1 MENGRLTYPGSL
13 HNHTDYSNE
22 RLRDAISTI
31 ESLADT
37 AISLGHSVLAYTEHD
52 TLSGYVKIEG
62 LYKSIKEQHPDFK
75 IIRGNEIYL
84 CRNGLNNENFNREKD
99 RYFHFILLCKDLEGY
114 HQLCEL
120 STRAYERSYIAG
132 RQRRVPTYYQD
143 LMEVVKPNNGHLIAS
158 SACLGSFYD
167 NCLLKYRETND
178 GHYLDMAKRWAL
190 YIQDIFGKGNFY
202 LEMQPS
208 NNEEQ
213 IFVNKHIV
221 EMSQELSIPY
231 IITTDS
237 HYCKKEDAPVHKAF
251 LNAQEGEREVDSFY
265 ATTYLMGDEEIRSF
279 FSYLTEEQ
287 LQYAYRNILEIREK
301 CEDFSIQ
308 KPLKIPSLLW
318 RQFHHYDDNER
329 QFYYEQMPSLKKFA
343 DSEHEA
349 DRVLVDAV
357 IEGIKGKNDL
367 QNEAA
372 YKALEECLD
381 MTWVSSEV
389 NKAQWSAYYLN
400 LQRIIDECWNAG
412 SITLPSRGSGG
423 GFLLLY
429 ALDIIQM
436 NKLRENTELY
446 PWRFLNPARVSVLDI
461 DTDISGMK
469 RAQVLNH
476 LSNVYKDRMCNVA
489 TFKLEK
495 SKSAI
500 LTASRGL
507 GISVDDAQYIS
518 SLITVER
525 GQCYTLKQMYY
536 GDEENGIEPNKM
548 FIDAVNRFENLWN
561 VANKIEGLICGVGVH
576 AGGVVFVDEPFT
588 NTCALMRA
596 PDGTLISQ
604 FELHDLENLSL
615 IKYDMLSV
623 EAADKIQTC
632 LELLIEQGYIEQK
645 STLRETYMSVLNPYV
660 IERTDHK
667 MWEMVWNHDIVSLFQ
682 MEKQSGIQ
690 GIALTKPE
698 NVDELA
704 TLNSV
709 IRLMSQEKGGETPL
723 EKYTRFREH
732 KDAFEKEMIENGLT
746 EEERRILHKQ
756 LDISSGLCITQEG

>member
-120 STRAYERSYIAG
+120 STRAYERSYMAG

-143 LMEVVKPNNGHLIAS
+143 LIEVVKPNNGHLIAS

-178 GHYLDMAKRWAL
+178 GHYLDMAKRWAR

-213 IFVNKHIV
+213 IFVNKRIV

-548 FIDAVNRFENLWN
+548 FIDAVNKFENLWN

-576 AGGVVFVDEPFT
+576 AGGIVFVDEPFT

-604 FELHDLENLSL
+604 FELHDLENLS
-615 IKYDMLSV
+615 
-623 EAADKIQTC
+623 Q
-632 LELLIEQGYIEQK
+632 
-645 STLRETYMSVLNPYV
+645 
-660 IERTDHK
+660 
-667 MWEMVWNHDIVSLFQ
+667 
-682 MEKQSGIQ
+682 
-690 GIALTKPE
+690 
-698 NVDELA
+698 
-704 TLNSV
+704 
-709 IRLMSQEKGGETPL
+709 IRLL
-723 EKYTRFREH
+723 N
-732 KDAFEKEMIENGLT
+732 I
-746 EEERRILHKQ
+746 
-756 LDISSGLCITQEG
+756 

>member
-120 STRAYERSYIAG
+120 STRAYERSYMAG

-143 LMEVVKPNNGHLIAS
+143 LIEVVKPNNGHLIAS

-178 GHYLDMAKRWAL
+178 GHYLDMAKRWAR

-213 IFVNKHIV
+213 IFVNKRIV

-476 LSNVYKDRMCNVA
+476 MSNVYKDRMCNVA

-604 FELHDLENLSL
+604 FELHDLENLS
-615 IKYDMLSV
+615 
-623 EAADKIQTC
+623 Q
-632 LELLIEQGYIEQK
+632 
-645 STLRETYMSVLNPYV
+645 
-660 IERTDHK
+660 
-667 MWEMVWNHDIVSLFQ
+667 
-682 MEKQSGIQ
+682 
-690 GIALTKPE
+690 
-698 NVDELA
+698 
-704 TLNSV
+704 
-709 IRLMSQEKGGETPL
+709 IRLL
-723 EKYTRFREH
+723 N
-732 KDAFEKEMIENGLT
+732 I
-746 EEERRILHKQ
+746 
-756 LDISSGLCITQEG
+756 

>member
-120 STRAYERSYIAG
+120 STRAYERSYMAG

-143 LMEVVKPNNGHLIAS
+143 LIEVVKPNNGHLIAS

-178 GHYLDMAKRWAL
+178 GHYLDMAKRWAR

-213 IFVNKHIV
+213 IFVNKRIV

-349 DRVLVDAV
+349 DRVLVDVV

-604 FELHDLENLSL
+604 FELHDLENLS
-615 IKYDMLSV
+615 
-623 EAADKIQTC
+623 Q
-632 LELLIEQGYIEQK
+632 
-645 STLRETYMSVLNPYV
+645 
-660 IERTDHK
+660 
-667 MWEMVWNHDIVSLFQ
+667 
-682 MEKQSGIQ
+682 
-690 GIALTKPE
+690 
-698 NVDELA
+698 
-704 TLNSV
+704 
-709 IRLMSQEKGGETPL
+709 IRLL
-723 EKYTRFREH
+723 N
-732 KDAFEKEMIENGLT
+732 I
-746 EEERRILHKQ
+746 
-756 LDISSGLCITQEG
+756 

>member
-120 STRAYERSYIAG
+120 STRAYERSYMAG

-143 LMEVVKPNNGHLIAS
+143 LIEVVKPNNGHLIAS

-178 GHYLDMAKRWAL
+178 GHYLDMAKRWAR

-213 IFVNKHIV
+213 IFVNKRIV

-400 LQRIIDECWNAG
+400 LQSIIDECWNAG

-604 FELHDLENLSL
+604 FELHDLENLS
-615 IKYDMLSV
+615 
-623 EAADKIQTC
+623 Q
-632 LELLIEQGYIEQK
+632 
-645 STLRETYMSVLNPYV
+645 
-660 IERTDHK
+660 
-667 MWEMVWNHDIVSLFQ
+667 
-682 MEKQSGIQ
+682 
-690 GIALTKPE
+690 
-698 NVDELA
+698 
-704 TLNSV
+704 
-709 IRLMSQEKGGETPL
+709 IRLL
-723 EKYTRFREH
+723 N
-732 KDAFEKEMIENGLT
+732 I
-746 EEERRILHKQ
+746 
-756 LDISSGLCITQEG
+756 

>member
-167 NCLLKYRETND
+167 NCLLKYRETD
-178 GHYLDMAKRWAL
+178 DRHYLDMAKRWAL

-604 FELHDLENLSL
+604 FELHDLESLS
-615 IKYDMLSV
+615 
-623 EAADKIQTC
+623 Q
-632 LELLIEQGYIEQK
+632 
-645 STLRETYMSVLNPYV
+645 
-660 IERTDHK
+660 
-667 MWEMVWNHDIVSLFQ
+667 
-682 MEKQSGIQ
+682 
-690 GIALTKPE
+690 
-698 NVDELA
+698 
-704 TLNSV
+704 
-709 IRLMSQEKGGETPL
+709 IRLL
-723 EKYTRFREH
+723 N
-732 KDAFEKEMIENGLT
+732 I
-746 EEERRILHKQ
+746 
-756 LDISSGLCITQEG
+756 

>member
-52 TLSGYVKIEG
+52 TLSGYVKIER

-357 IEGIKGKNDL
+357 IEGIKGKDDL

-446 PWRFLNPARVSVLDI
+446 PWRS
-461 DTDISGMK
+461 
-469 RAQVLNH
+469 
-476 LSNVYKDRMCNVA
+476 
-489 TFKLEK
+489 E
-495 SKSAI
+495 
-500 LTASRGL
+500 
-507 GISVDDAQYIS
+507 
-518 SLITVER
+518 
-525 GQCYTLKQMYY
+525 
-536 GDEENGIEPNKM
+536 
-548 FIDAVNRFENLWN
+548 
-561 VANKIEGLICGVGVH
+561 
-576 AGGVVFVDEPFT
+576 
-588 NTCALMRA
+588 
-596 PDGTLISQ
+596 
-604 FELHDLENLSL
+604 
-615 IKYDMLSV
+615 
-623 EAADKIQTC
+623 
-632 LELLIEQGYIEQK
+632 
-645 STLRETYMSVLNPYV
+645 
-660 IERTDHK
+660 
-667 MWEMVWNHDIVSLFQ
+667 
-682 MEKQSGIQ
+682 
-690 GIALTKPE
+690 
-698 NVDELA
+698 
-704 TLNSV
+704 
-709 IRLMSQEKGGETPL
+709 
-723 EKYTRFREH
+723 
-732 KDAFEKEMIENGLT
+732 
-746 EEERRILHKQ
+746 
-756 LDISSGLCITQEG
+756 

>member
-120 STRAYERSYIAG
+120 STRAYERSYMAG

-143 LMEVVKPNNGHLIAS
+143 LIEVVKPNNGHLIAS

-178 GHYLDMAKRWAL
+178 GHYLDMAKRWAR

-202 LEMQPS
+202 LEMHPS

-213 IFVNKHIV
+213 IFVNKRIV

-548 FIDAVNRFENLWN
+548 FIDAVNKFENLWN

-604 FELHDLENLSL
+604 FELHDLENLS
-615 IKYDMLSV
+615 
-623 EAADKIQTC
+623 Q
-632 LELLIEQGYIEQK
+632 
-645 STLRETYMSVLNPYV
+645 
-660 IERTDHK
+660 
-667 MWEMVWNHDIVSLFQ
+667 
-682 MEKQSGIQ
+682 
-690 GIALTKPE
+690 
-698 NVDELA
+698 
-704 TLNSV
+704 
-709 IRLMSQEKGGETPL
+709 IRLL
-723 EKYTRFREH
+723 N
-732 KDAFEKEMIENGLT
+732 I
-746 EEERRILHKQ
+746 
-756 LDISSGLCITQEG
+756 

>member
-120 STRAYERSYIAG
+120 STRAYERSYMAG

-143 LMEVVKPNNGHLIAS
+143 LIEVVKPNNGHLIAS

-178 GHYLDMAKRWAL
+178 GHYLDMAKRWAR

-213 IFVNKHIV
+213 IFVNKRIV

-604 FELHDLENLSL
+604 FELHDLENLS
-615 IKYDMLSV
+615 
-623 EAADKIQTC
+623 Q
-632 LELLIEQGYIEQK
+632 
-645 STLRETYMSVLNPYV
+645 
-660 IERTDHK
+660 
-667 MWEMVWNHDIVSLFQ
+667 
-682 MEKQSGIQ
+682 
-690 GIALTKPE
+690 
-698 NVDELA
+698 
-704 TLNSV
+704 
-709 IRLMSQEKGGETPL
+709 IRLL
-723 EKYTRFREH
+723 N
-732 KDAFEKEMIENGLT
+732 I
-746 EEERRILHKQ
+746 
-756 LDISSGLCITQEG
+756 

>member
-31 ESLADT
+31 KSLADT

-143 LMEVVKPNNGHLIAS
+143 LIEVVKPNSGHLIAS

-178 GHYLDMAKRWAL
+178 WHYLDMAKRWAL

-213 IFVNKHIV
+213 IFVNKRIV

-343 DSEHEA
+343 NSEHEA

-548 FIDAVNRFENLWN
+548 FIEAVNRFENLWN
-561 VANKIEGLICGVGVH
+561 VANKIEGLICGVG
-576 AGGVVFVDEPFT
+576 
-588 NTCALMRA
+588 
-596 PDGTLISQ
+596 
-604 FELHDLENLSL
+604 
-615 IKYDMLSV
+615 
-623 EAADKIQTC
+623 
-632 LELLIEQGYIEQK
+632 
-645 STLRETYMSVLNPYV
+645 
-660 IERTDHK
+660 
-667 MWEMVWNHDIVSLFQ
+667 
-682 MEKQSGIQ
+682 
-690 GIALTKPE
+690 
-698 NVDELA
+698 
-704 TLNSV
+704 
-709 IRLMSQEKGGETPL
+709 
-723 EKYTRFREH
+723 
-732 KDAFEKEMIENGLT
+732 
-746 EEERRILHKQ
+746 
-756 LDISSGLCITQEG
+756 

>member
-237 HYCKKEDAPVHKAF
+237 HYCKQEDAPVHKAF

-604 FELHDLENLSL
+604 FELHDLESLS
-615 IKYDMLSV
+615 
-623 EAADKIQTC
+623 Q
-632 LELLIEQGYIEQK
+632 
-645 STLRETYMSVLNPYV
+645 
-660 IERTDHK
+660 
-667 MWEMVWNHDIVSLFQ
+667 
-682 MEKQSGIQ
+682 
-690 GIALTKPE
+690 
-698 NVDELA
+698 
-704 TLNSV
+704 
-709 IRLMSQEKGGETPL
+709 IRLL
-723 EKYTRFREH
+723 N
-732 KDAFEKEMIENGLT
+732 I
-746 EEERRILHKQ
+746 
-756 LDISSGLCITQEG
+756 

>member
-167 NCLLKYRETND
+167 NCLLKYRETD
-178 GHYLDMAKRWAL
+178 DRHYLDMAKRWAL

-357 IEGIKGKNDL
+357 IEGIKGKDDL

-604 FELHDLENLSL
+604 FELHDLENLS
-615 IKYDMLSV
+615 
-623 EAADKIQTC
+623 Q
-632 LELLIEQGYIEQK
+632 
-645 STLRETYMSVLNPYV
+645 
-660 IERTDHK
+660 
-667 MWEMVWNHDIVSLFQ
+667 
-682 MEKQSGIQ
+682 
-690 GIALTKPE
+690 
-698 NVDELA
+698 
-704 TLNSV
+704 
-709 IRLMSQEKGGETPL
+709 IRLL
-723 EKYTRFREH
+723 N
-732 KDAFEKEMIENGLT
+732 I
-746 EEERRILHKQ
+746 
-756 LDISSGLCITQEG
+756 

>member
-120 STRAYERSYIAG
+120 STRAYERSYMAG

-143 LMEVVKPNNGHLIAS
+143 LIEVVKPNNGHLIAS

-178 GHYLDMAKRWAL
+178 GHYLDMAKRWAR

-213 IFVNKHIV
+213 IFVNKRIV

-548 FIDAVNRFENLWN
+548 FIDAVNKFENLWN

-604 FELHDLENLSL
+604 FELHDLENLS
-615 IKYDMLSV
+615 
-623 EAADKIQTC
+623 Q
-632 LELLIEQGYIEQK
+632 
-645 STLRETYMSVLNPYV
+645 
-660 IERTDHK
+660 
-667 MWEMVWNHDIVSLFQ
+667 
-682 MEKQSGIQ
+682 
-690 GIALTKPE
+690 
-698 NVDELA
+698 
-704 TLNSV
+704 
-709 IRLMSQEKGGETPL
+709 IRLL
-723 EKYTRFREH
+723 N
-732 KDAFEKEMIENGLT
+732 I
-746 EEERRILHKQ
+746 
-756 LDISSGLCITQEG
+756 

>member
-604 FELHDLENLSL
+604 FELHDLESLS
-615 IKYDMLSV
+615 
-623 EAADKIQTC
+623 Q
-632 LELLIEQGYIEQK
+632 
-645 STLRETYMSVLNPYV
+645 
-660 IERTDHK
+660 
-667 MWEMVWNHDIVSLFQ
+667 
-682 MEKQSGIQ
+682 
-690 GIALTKPE
+690 
-698 NVDELA
+698 
-704 TLNSV
+704 
-709 IRLMSQEKGGETPL
+709 IRLL
-723 EKYTRFREH
+723 N
-732 KDAFEKEMIENGLT
+732 I
-746 EEERRILHKQ
+746 
-756 LDISSGLCITQEG
+756 